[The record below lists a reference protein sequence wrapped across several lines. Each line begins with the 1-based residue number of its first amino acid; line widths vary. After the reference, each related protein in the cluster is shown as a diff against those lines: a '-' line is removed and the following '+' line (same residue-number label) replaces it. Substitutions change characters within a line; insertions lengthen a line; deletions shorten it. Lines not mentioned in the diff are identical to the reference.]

1 MRSDDFYFNRMAYV
15 YSLNEVGKFADAI
28 GEDSSPYYTK
38 AEEIRP
44 TAEAHYNGEYI
55 YESTNREEDSAVL
68 HSIATFGEYSFDAT
82 SEEAAN
88 TITHLAE
95 VFCDQYPINQA
106 DNDLGIPGMLFGRYP
121 GDSYAG
127 GNPWQLLTAVA
138 AEVFYLGGSVNTD
151 RLLENGDNFV
161 LDREAHK
168 NWIRLLHLPEGA
180 TMLDLVAGQMAAG
193 DSVMTRLWNYLQ
205 IDNGKVDEQIDKYTG
220 EQTSAEN
227 LTWSY
232 ANILHSMWVR
242 GDFNGKLQEAKKRF
256 A

>member
-1 MRSDDFYFNRMAYV
+1 MAYV

-28 GEDSSPYYTK
+28 GEDSSPYYSK

-44 TAEAHYNGEYI
+44 TAEAHYNGDFI
-55 YESTNREEDSAVL
+55 YESTNREQDSAVL
-68 HSIATFGEYSFDAT
+68 HAIATFGEYSYDAA

-88 TITHLAE
+88 TISRLAQT
-95 VFCDQYPINQA
+95 FCNEYPINQA
-106 DNDLGIPGMLFGRYP
+106 DNDLGVPGMLFGRYP

-138 AEVFYLGGSVNTD
+138 SEVFYLGGSVNTD
-151 RLLENGDNFV
+151 RLFKRGENFV
-161 LDREAHK
+161 LDKEEHK
-168 NWIRLLHLPEGA
+168 NWIKLLNLPEDA
-180 TMLDLVAGQMAAG
+180 TMLDLMAGQMAAG
-193 DSVMTRLWNYLQ
+193 DAVMTRLYKYLEP
-205 IDNGKVDEQIDKYTG
+205 DNGRVDEQIDKYIG
-220 EQTSAEN
+220 EQASAQS

-242 GDFNGKLQEAKKRF
+242 GDFNRKLEKARQQF